1 MKQMD
6 VKKFLIPFVA
16 VLTVFL
22 IASVSAL
29 GSNVVTEFN
38 GVELSTS
45 GMSMAGI
52 ADDVVPIRVTFNA
65 DSDTEDV
72 RVRVWMEGY
81 RDEVSVKTDRF
92 GVLQGVTY
100 TKLLSLELPED
111 LKDTSQDF
119 TLHVSISSADEYDS
133 VDYDIRMQ
141 RETYSFNILS
151 VDYPV
156 PVSAGDVMPVSV
168 VVENNGMQDLDDGF
182 VTITIPE
189 LDVSAKGYFGDL
201 VSIEDDDN
209 EDSTQKT
216 VYVKLPSDA
225 NKGVYEM
232 KIRVYNRDASQ
243 TVSQLIRIDGSDA
256 GSTVLAGTRTKQ
268 VRSGQSETFELI
280 IVNSGSEAQT
290 YNLEAVSPQNTLA
303 VSVPSVI
310 AVGAGSSQTVSVSVA
325 ALSNAQ
331 EGVYPFSVE
340 VDGQRVNFE
349 AEVVGQASGIV
360 ALTVVLVIVF
370 VVLLVVLV
378 VLLTRK
384 DKSTEEVETSY
395 Y

>member
-29 GSNVVTEFN
+29 TVDSTIVTEFN
-38 GVELSTS
+38 GVDLFTS

-52 ADDVVPIRVTFNA
+52 ADDVIPIRVTFDA
-65 DSDTEDV
+65 DSNVSDV
-72 RVRVWMEGY
+72 RVRVWMESY
-81 RDEVSVKTDRF
+81 RDEVSVKTSRF
-92 GVLQGVTY
+92 DVLQGVTY

-111 LKDTSQDF
+111 LKDTSKDF

-133 VDYDIRMQ
+133 VDYTVKMQ
-141 RETYSFNILS
+141 RETYSYNILS

-156 PVSAGDVMPVSV
+156 PVSAGDIMPVSI

-182 VTITIPE
+182 VIITIPE

-201 VSIEDDDN
+201 VSVENDDN

-216 VYVKLPSDA
+216 VFVKIPSNA
-225 NKGVYEM
+225 NDGVYEM
-232 KIRVYNRDASQ
+232 KARVYNSDASQ
-243 TVSQLIRIDGSDA
+243 SMNQLFRIDESDSA
-256 GSTVLAGTRTKQ
+256 TTVISTTT
-268 VRSGQSETFELI
+268 TDD
-280 IVNSGSEAQT
+280 
-290 YNLEAVSPQNTLA
+290 
-303 VSVPSVI
+303 
-310 AVGAGSSQTVSVSVA
+310 
-325 ALSNAQ
+325 
-331 EGVYPFSVE
+331 VE
-340 VDGQRVNFE
+340 VE
-349 AEVVGQASGIV
+349 EQASGIV

-384 DKSTEEVETSY
+384 EKSTDEVETSY